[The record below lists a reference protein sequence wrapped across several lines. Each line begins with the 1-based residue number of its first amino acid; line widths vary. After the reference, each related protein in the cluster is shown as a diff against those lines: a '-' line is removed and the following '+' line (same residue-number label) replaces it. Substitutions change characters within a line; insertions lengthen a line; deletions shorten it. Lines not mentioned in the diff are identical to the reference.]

1 MNDTQI
7 GELMRKLDI
16 IIKLLTANML
26 QGKDLTQQATALS
39 SIGLE
44 TKDIAQ
50 ILGKDSH
57 LVSSTLYQAKKSKGS
72 NKEEKK

>member
-1 MNDTQI
+1 MNDAQV

-26 QGKDLTQQATALS
+26 QGKDLTQQAMFLS
-39 SIGLE
+39 SIGVE
-44 TKDIAQ
+44 IKDIAV

-57 LVSSTLYQAKKSKGS
+57 LISSTLYQAKQSKGTRKKG
-72 NKEEKK
+72 NK